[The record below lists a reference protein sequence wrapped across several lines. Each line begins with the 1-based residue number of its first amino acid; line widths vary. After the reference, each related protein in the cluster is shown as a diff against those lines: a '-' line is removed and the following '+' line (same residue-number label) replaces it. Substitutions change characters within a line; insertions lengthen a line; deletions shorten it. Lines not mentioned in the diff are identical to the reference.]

1 MKFIKKIR
9 TGKDLS
15 ISWPILTNGEAQSL
29 ADRALRLELV
39 SPTGKAE
46 VLAHITDGNT
56 IRADISAA
64 HLKRSGTYS
73 LRLWENY
80 GQSGQSVVDTDAFI
94 IVPRSRDEQL
104 APPRCPHHHAD
115 GSPSAPDAEGAQA
128 PTEADPSGLSLTALQ
143 LTPENLTIGD
153 KGADGVGI
161 AKIEQITHDLTPAAP
176 NTIRVTLT
184 DGTHHD
190 FQIYNGDTR
199 MLTARE
205 WPATGIPVDNTKYHL
220 GTIAALHIAALPD
233 VNEDGIIIYFTAAPG
248 CTLTY
253 PAGTPWMG
261 EYAPAIT
268 PGRQYLIT
276 ITDGICSINQI
287 NHY

>member
-1 MKFIKKIR
+1 MFLKKIR

-15 ISWPILTNGEAQSL
+15 LSWPILTNGESQPL
-29 ADRALRLELV
+29 EGRDLRLELV
-39 SPTGKAE
+39 TPSGKSE
-46 VLAHITDGNT
+46 VLTHAIEGNL
-56 IRADISAA
+56 IRADLRAA
-64 HLKRSGTYS
+64 QLKRTGTYS

-80 GQSGQSVVDTDAFI
+80 AQSGQSVVDTDAFI

-104 APPRCPHHHAD
+104 APPRCPHH
-115 GSPSAPDAEGAQA
+115 PDAGAEGASA
-128 PTEADPSGLSLTALQ
+128 PTEATVPEGSARGLELTALN
-143 LTPENLTIGD
+143 LTADNLTIGD

-161 AKIEQITHDLTPAAP
+161 LKVEQITFDRTPAAP
-176 NTIRVTLT
+176 NTIRITLT
-184 DGTHHD
+184 DGRTAD

-233 VNEDGIIIYFTAAPG
+233 VNEDGILIYFTAAEG

-261 EYAPAIT
+261 EYAPAVT

-287 NHY
+287 NRY